1 MDETYPTLHELRAQG
16 TVGAI
21 GAAMNQW
28 QALGR
33 YVTETEIDCVLLAG
47 RYTLLDQ
54 STLPELLPPCEEKGV
69 RVILGGPYNSGV
81 LASDLTPGAKYFYAD
96 ASPDVLDRARAI
108 KTVCDRY
115 GVPIKAATLQFG
127 LGHPTIASTIPGA
140 RSTRRGGREPGD
152 GKGSDPVRPVGG
164 ASPRTS
170 YLNEIAKSTSSA
182 LEGKVR

>member
-1 MDETYPTLHELRAQG
+1 MDETYPTLHELRAQD

-69 RVILGGPYNSGV
+69 RVILRGPYNSGV
-81 LASDLTPGAKYFYAD
+81 LASDLTPGAKYFYDD

-115 GVPIKAATLQFG
+115 GVPIKALALQFG
-127 LGHPTIASTIPGA
+127 LGRRSPQRSPAPGPPAEAEENLAMARVAIP
-140 RSTRRGGREPGD
+140 
-152 GKGSDPVRPVGG
+152 SDLWEELRQERPVSTKSL
-164 ASPRTS
+164 SPQVLR
-170 YLNEIAKSTSSA
+170 
-182 LEGKVR
+182 